1 MIKAVKIR
9 MKQYS
14 KDSMR
19 LEEIKDIKLEGDLN
33 NPGWFR
39 KEDVHDYIKNSNGIV
54 NVDIY
59 PYPKLI
65 AVTTSTDRY
74 VKSTPNKYG
83 YDNLL
88 ELPRED

>member
-1 MIKAVKIR
+1 MIKATKIR
-9 MKQYS
+9 MK
-14 KDSMR
+14 KDCDNSLK
-19 LEEIKDIKLEGDLN
+19 LEEIKDIKLEGDLT

-39 KEDVHDYIKNSNGIV
+39 KESVHDFIKNKNGEV
-54 NVDIY
+54 NVNIY

-65 AVTTSTDRY
+65 AITTKTERY

-88 ELPRED
+88 ELPRE

>member
-14 KDSMR
+14 KDSMK
-19 LEEIKDIKLEGDLN
+19 LEEIKDIKLEGDLT
-33 NPGWFR
+33 NPGWFS
-39 KEDVHDYIKNSNGIV
+39 KESIHDYIKYKNGVV

-59 PYPKLI
+59 PTYPKLI
-65 AVTTSTDRY
+65 AVTTTTDKY

-83 YDNLL
+83 FDNLL
-88 ELPRED
+88 ELPRE

>member
-9 MKQYS
+9 MKTNCYNS
-14 KDSMR
+14 KK
-19 LEEIKDIKLEGDLN
+19 LEEIDSIKLEGSLN
-33 NPGWFR
+33 NPGWFK
-39 KEDVHDYIKNSNGIV
+39 KETIHDFIKYENGEIYV
-54 NVDIY
+54 NIY

-65 AVTTSTDRY
+65 AVTTQTEKY

-88 ELPRED
+88 ELPRE

>member
-1 MIKAVKIR
+1 

-14 KDSMR
+14 KDSMN

-39 KEDVHDYIKNSNGIV
+39 KEDVHDYIKNNNGIV
-54 NVDIY
+54 NVNIY

>member
-9 MKQYS
+9 MKQYCNS
-14 KDSMR
+14 SMK
-19 LEEIKDIKLEGDLN
+19 LEEIKDIKLEGDLT
-33 NPGWFR
+33 NPGWFS
-39 KEDVHDYIKNSNGIV
+39 KESIHNFIKNDNGVV
-54 NVDIY
+54 NVNIF

-83 YDNLL
+83 FDNLL
-88 ELPRED
+88 ELPRE

>member
-1 MIKAVKIR
+1 MIKATKIR
-9 MKQYS
+9 MKTNCYNSQ
-14 KDSMR
+14 K
-19 LEEIKDIKLEGDLN
+19 LEEIADIKLEGELN

-39 KEDVHDYIKNSNGIV
+39 KENVHDFIKNNGGVV

-65 AVTTSTDRY
+65 AVTTETDKY
-74 VKSTPNKYG
+74 VKSTPNVYG

-88 ELPRED
+88 ELPRE